1 MPPRV
6 EQSSFPGMF
15 PKLGQLGEASMFHV
29 PEHIPTYSPDR
40 NAAAT
45 AIEALNYKETNK
57 TPKMSL
63 LSVTTPIYV
72 IAKEVV
78 EGWPARKK

>member
-1 MPPRV
+1 
-6 EQSSFPGMF
+6 
-15 PKLGQLGEASMFHV
+15 MFHV

-63 LSVTTPIYV
+63 LSVATPMYV
-72 IAKEVV
+72 IAKEMV
-78 EGWPARKK
+78 EDWPVSKK